1 MTNEQENPWWQ
12 VDLQRTCSIDMI
24 TIYNRTDNK
33 KCKEKTDIDDDQEI
47 ISFSDAVY
55 LVENNPY
62 CLAESPIKSSKSNSK
77 ITIAVKIFF
86 EGICL

>member
-1 MTNEQENPWWQ
+1 VWRKER
-12 VDLQRTCSIDMI
+12 LQRL
-24 TIYNRTDNK
+24 
-33 KCKEKTDIDDDQEI
+33 TDIDEDQEI